1 MIYAHVVACSANG
14 VIGRE
19 GQLPWHLPGDL
30 KRFKQLTDGHVLIMG
45 RKTYDSIGRPLPGR
59 FTIVVT
65 RQQDLILPRNVTIV
79 HSLEAAYQLAES
91 LAPHWG
97 DQVFIVGG
105 GEIYRQSLAHVSR
118 VYLTRVDQEIAGDT
132 SYPLEA
138 LDGFTLKS
146 SETITNEVLPFTV
159 TLYER
164 DRASS

>member
-30 KRFKQLTDGHVLIMG
+30 KRFKQLTSGHVLIMG
-45 RKTYDSIGRPLPGR
+45 RKTYESIGRPLPGR

-65 RQQDLILPRNVTIV
+65 RQTDLILPRDVTIV
-79 HSLEAAYQLAES
+79 HSLSEAYSLAES

-97 DQVFIVGG
+97 DEVFIVGG
-105 GEIYRQSLAHVSR
+105 GEIYRQSLTQVSR
-118 VYLTRVDQEIAGDT
+118 VYLTLVDQTITGDT

-138 LDGFTLKS
+138 LKAFALTR
-146 SETITNEVLPFTV
+146 SEAVTDEALPFQV
-159 TLYER
+159 SLYER
-164 DRASS
+164 AEPH

>member
-1 MIYAHVVACSANG
+1 MIYSHVVACSSNG
-14 VIGRE
+14 IIGRE

-30 KRFKQLTDGHVLIMG
+30 KRFKALTSGHVMIMG

-79 HSLEAAYQLAES
+79 HSLADAYALAES

-105 GEIYRQSLAHVSR
+105 GEIYRQSLALVSR
-118 VYLTRVDQEIAGDT
+118 VYLTKVDQEIAGDT

-138 LDGFTLKS
+138 LQGFALKQ
-146 SETITNEVLPFTV
+146 SETINDEALPFTV
-159 TLYER
+159 SLYER
-164 DRASS
+164 ERPSS